1 MICHREKEFHRE
13 KNSYSLEVFG
23 QKRMEHLG
31 ITYIKMEDQFVSIG
45 AIIQK
50 ENATDHVVG

>member
-1 MICHREKEFHRE
+1 
-13 KNSYSLEVFG
+13 
-23 QKRMEHLG
+23 MEHLG

-50 ENATDHVVG
+50 ENATDHVVGWPWPAADTHPASCLFSSSGVWE